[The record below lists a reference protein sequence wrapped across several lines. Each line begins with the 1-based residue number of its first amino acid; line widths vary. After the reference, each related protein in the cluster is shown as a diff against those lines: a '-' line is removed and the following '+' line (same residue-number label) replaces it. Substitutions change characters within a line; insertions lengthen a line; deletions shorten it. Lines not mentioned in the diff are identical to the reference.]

1 MCKDHRAEYQAC
13 FRRRKMVGTERQG
26 VEQEEV
32 KSQGNGGPDHV
43 EASRTFE
50 GF

>member
-1 MCKDHRAEYQAC
+1 
-13 FRRRKMVGTERQG
+13 MVGTERQG
-26 VEQEEV
+26 VDQEEI

-43 EASRTFE
+43 ETSRTFE